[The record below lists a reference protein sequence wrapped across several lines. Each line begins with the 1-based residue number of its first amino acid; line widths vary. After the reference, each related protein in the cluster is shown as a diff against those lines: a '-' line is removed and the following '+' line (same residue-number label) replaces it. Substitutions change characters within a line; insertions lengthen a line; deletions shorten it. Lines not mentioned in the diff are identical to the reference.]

1 MDNDR
6 LSALGDVLDALEEAC
21 GLLKRMDYDFG
32 LTEGQERAFVSMQ
45 YDYDRL
51 VDDYNRIEKEYINY
65 EL

>member
-6 LSALGDVLDALEEAC
+6 LNALGEVLDALEEAC
-21 GLLKRMDYDFG
+21 GLLRRLDYDLG
-32 LTEGQERAFVSMQ
+32 LTEAQERAFVSMQ

>member
-6 LSALGDVLDALEEAC
+6 LSALGEGLDALEEAG